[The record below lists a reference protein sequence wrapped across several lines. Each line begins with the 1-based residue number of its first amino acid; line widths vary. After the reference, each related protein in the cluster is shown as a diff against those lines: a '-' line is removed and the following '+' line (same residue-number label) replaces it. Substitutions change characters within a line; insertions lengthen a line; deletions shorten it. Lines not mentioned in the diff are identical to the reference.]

1 MLKFFD
7 VHTHTQFPQYNED
20 RDLVILRSLEAGVW
34 MLQVGTDFL
43 SSKKAVELAEKYK
56 EGVYASVGLHPNDV
70 AKEKFNYEEYKKLAL
85 SSKKVVAIGECGLD
99 YYRTKMEGGWDKQK
113 EIFKKHI
120 ELAKNVKKPLMIHC
134 REAFHDLT
142 QILQESV
149 VTAPRAPFLNKEGGD
164 EEMKSL
170 SGERFSSPGIIHFF
184 SGNIDDAQK
193 LLDLGFSFSF
203 GGVITFTRD
212 YDEQIKFIPLNKILL
227 ETDAPYV
234 APIPYRGKRNEPFY
248 VIEVAKKIAEI
259 KGATVEEVAQMTTQN
274 TLQLFMISKT

>member
-7 VHTHTQFPQYNED
+7 VHTHNQFPQYNED
-20 RDLVILRSLEAGVW
+20 RDLVILRSLDAGVG
-34 MLQVGTDFL
+34 MVQVGTDFL

-99 YYRTKMEGGWDKQK
+99 YYRVKDQGERDKQK
-113 EIFKKHI
+113 EVFKKHI
-120 ELAKNVKKPLMIHC
+120 ELSREIGKPLMIHC

-142 QILQESV
+142 QILQ
-149 VTAPRAPFLNKEGGD
+149 
-164 EEMKSL
+164 MKSI
-170 SGERFSSPGIIHFF
+170 SGERFSSPGVIHFF
-184 SGNIDDAQK
+184 SGSIDDAQK

-212 YDEQIKFIPLNKILL
+212 YDEQIRFIPLNKILL

-234 APIPYRGKRNEPFY
+234 APIPYRGKRNEPSY

-259 KGATVEEVAQMTTQN
+259 KGATIEEVAQMTTQN
-274 TLQLFMISKT
+274 TFQLFMISKT